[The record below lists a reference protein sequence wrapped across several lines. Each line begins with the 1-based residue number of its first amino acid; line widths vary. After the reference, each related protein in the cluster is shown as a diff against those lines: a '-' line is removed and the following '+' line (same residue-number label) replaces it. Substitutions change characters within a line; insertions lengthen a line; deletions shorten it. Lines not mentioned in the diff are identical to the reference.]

1 MRLISLSSSLIWPT
15 ARAWR
20 SYFKNKSHSAYC
32 TWLPFSEHDNVDHP
46 VLICGDKKSRWLMA
60 HTYSHLYRLSTTGL
74 RFFTVYG
81 PWGRPDMSPI
91 LFAEAILQGRPIKIF
106 NHGGMMRDFT
116 YVDDIVEAL
125 IRVLDKPAAPNQDF
139 DASQPDPASSN
150 APYRV
155 FNIGNCQPV
164 KLMEFIA
171 TTWVRLQK
179 NHLPMQPGDVTATAA
194 STDELDAWVG
204 FKQATSIKQEVARFV
219 DWYRDFYKT

>member
-1 MRLISLSSSLIWPT
+1 
-15 ARAWR
+15 
-20 SYFKNKSHSAYC
+20 
-32 TWLPFSEHDNVDHP
+32 
-46 VLICGDKKSRWLMA
+46 
-60 HTYSHLYRLSTTGL
+60 
-74 RFFTVYG
+74 
-81 PWGRPDMSPI
+81 
-91 LFAEAILQGRPIKIF
+91 
-106 NHGGMMRDFT
+106 MRDFT

-155 FNIGNCQPV
+155 FNIGNSQPV

>member
-1 MRLISLSSSLIWPT
+1 
-15 ARAWR
+15 
-20 SYFKNKSHSAYC
+20 
-32 TWLPFSEHDNVDHP
+32 
-46 VLICGDKKSRWLMA
+46 MA

-81 PWGRPDMSPI
+81 PWGRPEMSPI
-91 LFAEAILQGRPIKIF
+91 LFAEAILQGRPINIF
-106 NHGGMMRDFT
+106 NHGGKMRDFT

-155 FNIGNCQPV
+155 FNIGNSQPV

-204 FKQATSIKQEVARFV
+204 FKPATSIKQEVARFV